1 LLHTIWYLIKREI
14 AYHRRLP
21 THATLDLTDSC
32 NQRCLT
38 CSLWQQKDTVTSLS
52 TVQWQGIL
60 SQLNQIDIK
69 DINLIGAEPL
79 LRTDILDIIAA
90 LKANQQ
96 RGHLITN
103 GSLLTAR
110 LATELIQVGLDS
122 VTVSLQGPDA
132 DCHDRIVNLPGAFR
146 QSCDGIRA
154 LLLNRQRAGRR
165 YPIVKIHTT
174 LHTLNID
181 QAEGLCELGAEIG
194 VDSLAFQLISE
205 PPAQVCKATQW
216 AGVSVAGTQY
226 LPQAASLLPRPEQ
239 ITDFQRLFR
248 RNGCRNPSLA
258 VLSTLNPQMLAEGRF
273 PTQRCYMIRIGLNID
288 PNGSIYP
295 CGMLKNLHFGNISEG
310 DLESVLT
317 SEERQQFMQQL
328 HRKRLAICDY
338 CCHFYTNISLTQLL
352 RTFIG
357 TWNDRTLFGKI
368 KLAASHSRSA
378 IF

>member
-1 LLHTIWYLIKREI
+1 LLHTIGYLIKREI

-21 THATLDLTDSC
+21 THATLDLTNSC
-32 NQRCLT
+32 NQHCLT
-38 CSLWQQKDTVTSLS
+38 CSLWQQKDPLTSLS
-52 TVQWQGIL
+52 AVQWQDIL

-110 LATELIQVGLDS
+110 LATELVQVGLDS
-122 VTVSLQGPDA
+122 ITVSLQGPDA

-146 QSCDGIRA
+146 RSCDGIRA
-154 LLLNRQRAGRR
+154 LLLTRQRTGSHL
-165 YPIVKIHTT
+165 PIVKIHTT
-174 LHTLNID
+174 LHTLNIE
-181 QAEGLCELGAEIG
+181 QAIGLRAEIG

-205 PPAQVCKATQW
+205 PPARVCKATQW

-226 LPQAASLLPRPEQ
+226 LPQAASLLPTSEQ

-248 RNGCRNPSLA
+248 HSGYRNPSLA
-258 VLSTLNPQMLAEGRF
+258 VLSTLNPQMLAQGRF

-288 PNGSIYP
+288 PTGSIYP
-295 CGMLKNLHFGNISEG
+295 CGMLKNLHFGNIIKG

-317 SEERQQFMQQL
+317 SGERQKFLQQL
-328 HRKRLAICDY
+328 FRKRLAICDY

-352 RTFIG
+352 RAFIG
-357 TWNDRTLFGKI
+357 TWNDRTFFGKI
-368 KLAASHSRSA
+368 KPASSHSRSA